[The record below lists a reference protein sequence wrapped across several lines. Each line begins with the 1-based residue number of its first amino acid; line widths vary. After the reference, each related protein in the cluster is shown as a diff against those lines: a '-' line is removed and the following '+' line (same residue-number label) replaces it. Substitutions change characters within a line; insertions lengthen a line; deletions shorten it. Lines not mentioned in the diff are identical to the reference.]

1 MECLQGFVSLW
12 LSCSSTSKGPAK
24 DWNSQTFCF
33 CKFQKSSF
41 FEVRNFLEITGF
53 FKLVKFFWKKFGNN
67 FLFLGQKTLWFP
79 KIPNLPKFWNLFYSK
94 LSKNYEKMMTN
105 SNFNFQSSGL
115 LFSVQSIQCFR
126 ERVCYYS
133 TCSSRQFHQHST
145 YSFYSR
151 RSQTCK
157 KRQSNQHCH
166 FKLLGSASVKAVCRT
181 LMKSNPGEWY
191 RLCACTVNIG
201 PPLYIQPVHNIS
213 RILRT
218 DRYHVLANSLFVKVY
233 VY

>member
-105 SNFNFQSSGL
+105 SNFKN
-115 LFSVQSIQCFR
+115 
-126 ERVCYYS
+126 
-133 TCSSRQFHQHST
+133 
-145 YSFYSR
+145 
-151 RSQTCK
+151 CK
-157 KRQSNQHCH
+157 KLIPARKPTQMFSL
-166 FKLLGSASVKAVCRT
+166 KLGMQGLSTSE
-181 LMKSNPGEWY
+181 LW
-191 RLCACTVNIG
+191 
-201 PPLYIQPVHNIS
+201 
-213 RILRT
+213 
-218 DRYHVLANSLFVKVY
+218 
-233 VY
+233 